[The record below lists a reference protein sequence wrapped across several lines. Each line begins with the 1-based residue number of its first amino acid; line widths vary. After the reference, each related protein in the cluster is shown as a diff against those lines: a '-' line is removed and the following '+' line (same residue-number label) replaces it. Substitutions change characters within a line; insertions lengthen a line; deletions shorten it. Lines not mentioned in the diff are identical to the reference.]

1 VIDLPDQPMAQRV
14 LRAALEKEQ
23 PPQQLLLYGPP
34 GTGKRETAK
43 RIAWAL
49 VDPGGDHNPDDVAL
63 DITVVS
69 GTGAVIRLDTE
80 LDPAL
85 ADIHTRPMV
94 GKRRV
99 LIIDGCE
106 RLSEQTGAAARIL
119 KVLEEPPPLSHLI
132 LVTDRPGDILPTI
145 RSRCLPVPFRS
156 PGWRAIAA
164 RLEEEGLPKGE
175 AEALARSD
183 GPQALTAGPFARRM
197 RGIGARLGL
206 QALLGVGLGS
216 EIVATAQAE
225 MESVG
230 RDHPSEELVRLRAEA
245 DEKAG
250 KRGERTAQKRVTDQ
264 EKRELRRAVS
274 DGWSHAL
281 EGASGVVADALA
293 IVVGAE
299 GTVRHQDM
307 VDDLRQV
314 AVPARREFLE
324 RAAEEIQATRSELQL
339 NPTMDLAIE
348 ALLARIHRARRGT
361 ADRLTPAGRLP
372 Y

>member
-1 VIDLPDQPMAQRV
+1 MIDLPDQPLAQRV
-14 LRAALEKEQ
+14 LRAALERET

-34 GTGKRETAK
+34 GTGKRETA
-43 RIAWAL
+43 RRVAWAL
-49 VDPGGDHNPDDVAL
+49 VDPDGMHEPGQVAL
-63 DITVVS
+63 DISVVS
-69 GTGAVIRLDTE
+69 GTGAVIRLDADLE
-80 LDPAL
+80 PAL
-85 ADIHTRPMV
+85 ADLHTRPMV
-94 GKRRV
+94 GRRRV
-99 LIIDGCE
+99 MIIEGAE
-106 RLSEQTGAAARIL
+106 RLQEATGAHRIL
-119 KVLEEPPPLSHLI
+119 KSLEEPPPLSHVI
-132 LVTDRPGDILPTI
+132 LVTDRQADILPTV

-164 RLEEEGLPKGE
+164 RLVEEGLPQGE

-206 QALLGVGLGS
+206 QALTGAGMGPEL
-216 EIVATAQAE
+216 VAAAQAE
-225 MESVG
+225 MEAVG
-230 RDHPSEELVRLRAEA
+230 REHPSDELARLRAEA

-274 DGWSHAL
+274 DGWAHAL

-293 IVVGAE
+293 IVVGADA
-299 GTVRHQDM
+299 GVRHRNM
-307 VDDLRQV
+307 IDDLRQV
-314 AVPARREFLE
+314 AVPARRLFLE

-348 ALLARIHRARRGT
+348 ALLARIHAARRG
-361 ADRLTPAGRLP
+361 ASGRLSPAGRLP